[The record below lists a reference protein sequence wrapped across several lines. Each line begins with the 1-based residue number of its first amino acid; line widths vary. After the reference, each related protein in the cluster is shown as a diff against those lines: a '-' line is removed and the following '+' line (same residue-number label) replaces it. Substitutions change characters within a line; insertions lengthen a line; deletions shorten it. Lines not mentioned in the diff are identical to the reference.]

1 MTEVYY
7 KNNSQRIQMNSTQL
21 FLGVIFSSIG
31 LGYFLYGKKQK
42 MTVPFV
48 AGLVLMVFPY
58 FIESNVLLSSI
69 GILLSITPYFFR
81 F

>member
-1 MTEVYY
+1 
-7 KNNSQRIQMNSTQL
+7 MNTTQL

-48 AGLVLMVFPY
+48 SGLVLMVFPY
-58 FIESNVLLSSI
+58 FIESNVLLSGI
-69 GILLSITPYFFR
+69 GILLSVIPYFLR

>member
-1 MTEVYY
+1 
-7 KNNSQRIQMNSTQL
+7 MNSTQL
-21 FLGVIFSSIG
+21 LLGVIFSSIG

-58 FIESNVLLSSI
+58 FIESNVLLSGIS
-69 GILLSITPYFFR
+69 ILLSVIPYFLR

>member
-1 MTEVYY
+1 
-7 KNNSQRIQMNSTQL
+7 MNSTQL
-21 FLGVIFSSIG
+21 LLGVILSSIG

-42 MTVPFV
+42 MTVPLV

-58 FIESNVLLSSI
+58 FIESHFLLS
-69 GILLSITPYFFR
+69 GTGTMLSIIPYFLR

>member
-1 MTEVYY
+1 
-7 KNNSQRIQMNSTQL
+7 MNATQL

-48 AGLVLMVFPY
+48 VGLFLMVFPY
-58 FIESNVLLSSI
+58 FIENNALLGGIGLLLSAI
-69 GILLSITPYFFR
+69 PYFLR

>member
-1 MTEVYY
+1 
-7 KNNSQRIQMNSTQL
+7 MNATQL

-42 MTVPFV
+42 MTVHLV
-48 AGLVLMVFPY
+48 CGLVLMFFTYLIESTALISIMGIILSVIPY
-58 FIESNVLLSSI
+58 FL
-69 GILLSITPYFFR
+69 R

>member
-1 MTEVYY
+1 
-7 KNNSQRIQMNSTQL
+7 MNSTQL

-48 AGLVLMVFPY
+48 VGLVLMVFLY
-58 FIESNVLLSSI
+58 FIESNFLLSGI
-69 GILLSITPYFFR
+69 GIVLSVIPYFLCF
-81 F
+81 

>member
-1 MTEVYY
+1 
-7 KNNSQRIQMNSTQL
+7 MNATQL

-42 MTVPFV
+42 MTVPLV
-48 AGLVLMVFPY
+48 SGLVLMLFTYFIDSTAMISIIGVILSVVPY
-58 FIESNVLLSSI
+58 FL
-69 GILLSITPYFFR
+69 R

>member
-1 MTEVYY
+1 
-7 KNNSQRIQMNSTQL
+7 MNATQL

-42 MTVPFV
+42 MTVPLV
-48 AGLVLMVFPY
+48 CGLVLMLFTYFIDSTAMISIIGIILSILPY
-58 FIESNVLLSSI
+58 FL
-69 GILLSITPYFFR
+69 R

>member
-1 MTEVYY
+1 
-7 KNNSQRIQMNSTQL
+7 MNATQL

-42 MTVPFV
+42 LTVPFV
-48 AGLVLMVFPY
+48 VGLVLMVFPY
-58 FIESNVLLSSI
+58 FIESNVLLSGI
-69 GILLSITPYFFR
+69 GILLSIIPYFLR

>member
-1 MTEVYY
+1 MLT
-7 KNNSQRIQMNSTQL
+7 NNARNIIMNSTQL
-21 FLGVIFSSIG
+21 LLGVILSSIG

-42 MTVPFV
+42 MTVPLV

-58 FIESNVLLSSI
+58 FIESHFLLSGI
-69 GILLSITPYFFR
+69 GILLSVIPYFLR